1 MWPTNF
7 GRTTTMPTSGII
19 ATKEDVLPFA
29 DSCVVLRWQWRNFEI
44 LFRGTDLKRELLG
57 TTVLEFFRDVNT
69 LYIEH
74 LVLHIC
80 RLTDDASNGGP
91 QKSSQKYLKF

>member
-1 MWPTNF
+1 
-7 GRTTTMPTSGII
+7 MPTSGII

-80 RLTDDASNGGP
+80 GLTDDASNERAAKGWRLFGLCSD
-91 QKSSQKYLKF
+91 QRR